1 MNFLKQLFGGSAGK
15 PTSPFYDLVVKCN
28 RCGEIIHAQINLNN
42 DLSAEYSESGEQT
55 YICRKM
61 LMGKARCF
69 QQIEVS
75 LTFDANRKLVSS
87 EVVGGAMIGEEDAS

>member
-1 MNFLKQLFGGSAGK
+1 MNFLKKLFSFSQ
-15 PTSPFYDLVVKCN
+15 PNTSPIHSIAVKCN

-55 YICRKM
+55 YICRKV

-75 LTFDANRKLVSS
+75 LVFDANRKMLS
-87 EVVGGAMIGEEDAS
+87 EEAVGGVMVAE

>member
-1 MNFLKQLFGGSAGK
+1 MNFLKQLFGGFSGEPSA
-15 PTSPFYDLVVKCN
+15 PFYNLKVKCN
-28 RCGEIIHAQINLNN
+28 RCGEIIHAQINLSN
-42 DLSAEYSESGEQT
+42 DLSAEYGGDGSQT

-75 LTFDANRKLVSS
+75 LVFDANRKLVSE
-87 EVVGGAMIGEEDAS
+87 EVVGGKAVEQDRV

>member
-1 MNFLKQLFGGSAGK
+1 MNFLKQLFSFSQPNA
-15 PTSPFYDLVVKCN
+15 SPIYPIAVKCN

-42 DLSAEYSESGEQT
+42 DLSVEYSESGEQT

-61 LMGKARCF
+61 LMGKERCF

-75 LTFDANRKLVSS
+75 LVFDANRKLVSE
-87 EVVGGAMIGEEDAS
+87 EVVGGKIIE

>member
-1 MNFLKQLFGGSAGK
+1 MNFLKQFFSFSTPNTLPIYSI
-15 PTSPFYDLVVKCN
+15 SVKCR

-55 YICRKM
+55 YICRKV
-61 LMGKARCF
+61 LLGKARCF

-87 EVVGGAMIGEEDAS
+87 EVVGGKMVEELTGV

>member
-1 MNFLKQLFGGSAGK
+1 
-15 PTSPFYDLVVKCN
+15 
-28 RCGEIIHAQINLNN
+28 
-42 DLSAEYSESGEQT
+42 DLSVEYSENGEQT

-75 LTFDANRKLVSS
+75 LVFDAYRKLVSS
-87 EVVGGAMIGEEDAS
+87 EVVGGVMVE